1 MRAPLREESAGSAR
15 AVRASCAGLKTASR
29 VLLSLVVAVLLVAAL
44 MFWGGVAPAELAR
57 AWRGVAWP
65 SLAAAFAVYALQYV
79 LRAWRFH
86 VLVPRAERPSF
97 ACSLAVTSAYGMA
110 SLILPA
116 KLGEATFV
124 VYLNRAGRVSAPVA
138 LAALVVGRLLD
149 LASLCLGFGSACLVL
164 ACSGAVERYPWLWP
178 AAGALLAASVFLFA
192 LSARGDRL
200 VALAARASALAGLA
214 RFERGRKLLS
224 RAQELGGALRSAAGE
239 GRLVAAAALSLPMW
253 ACVFVFCALLA
264 HGFGLPSTITFAEA
278 SFGASLAILT
288 SVVPISAFA
297 NFGTLETGWVLGFG
311 LFGVSRELALAT
323 GTGLHLAQLAFAVVL
338 GLAGHAGMGLV
349 ARELRSE

>member
-1 MRAPLREESAGSAR
+1 MKP
-15 AVRASCAGLKTASR
+15 ASR
-29 VLLSLVVAVLLVAAL
+29 VLVSLAVAVLLVAAL
-44 MFWGGVAPAELAR
+44 MVWGGVAPAELAR
-57 AWRGVAWP
+57 AWSAVAWP
-65 SLAAAFAVYALQYV
+65 ALAAAFAVYAVQYV

-86 VLVPRAERPSF
+86 VLVPRAQRPSF
-97 ACSLAVTSAYGMA
+97 ACSLSVTAAYGMA

-124 VYLNRAGRVSAPVA
+124 VYLNRAGRVSGPVA

-149 LASLCLGFGSACLVL
+149 LASLCLGFGAACLAL
-164 ACSGAVERYPWLWP
+164 ACSGVASRYPWMWP
-178 AAGALLAASVFLFA
+178 ACGVLLGASGVVFA
-192 LSARGDRL
+192 LSARGDLL
-200 VALAARASALAGLA
+200 VGLAARVSHFAGLA
-214 RFERGRKLLS
+214 RFERGRKLLA
-224 RAQELGGALRSAAGE
+224 RAEELGAALRSAAGE
-239 GRLVAAAALSLPMW
+239 GRLVLAAALSLPMW

-264 HGFGLPSTITFAEA
+264 HGFGLPPSITFAEA

-323 GTGLHLAQLAFAVVL
+323 GTGLHVAQLVFAVVL

-349 ARELRSE
+349 ARGAAPSARDITAE